1 MNAIAEAAKKRAAKL
16 GIQNEEVD
24 EATAGKKGSAADVGD
39 LSHPFFSKLKQ
50 TGSAAQLSPRSKRLA
65 EMNKENTGEGGGAV
79 PAAQKVATAPPPPP
93 PVVAAAPVAAAPAPQ
108 PPSAA
113 AVKQVNLGAAWS
125 DAASADLFKIVKVG
139 QQQQHQD
146 ALTVIKRWAARYGNL
161 DLIEHCNRLLLTLI
175 SNHAVKGRVRR
186 SQRTGMYF
194 RHCRILP
201 WGLLQRSVPV
211 LLK

>member
-50 TGSAAQLSPRSKRLA
+50 QPGSAAQLSPRSKRLA

-93 PVVAAAPVAAAPAPQ
+93 PAVAAAPVAAAAAPQ

-139 QQQQHQD
+139 QQQQQKD

-161 DLIEHCNRLLLTLI
+161 DL
-175 SNHAVKGRVRR
+175 
-186 SQRTGMYF
+186 
-194 RHCRILP
+194 
-201 WGLLQRSVPV
+201 
-211 LLK
+211 